1 MVLRK
6 KLLQVDA
13 FMLVPNKQGRKSRAE
28 TTLLPALSLSLLIFF
43 FVSVLFCAVLP
54 VHAGA
59 DEEKL
64 SLILI
69 DGEEIYVRSGN
80 YYTFLQDYQIF
91 IKGADTEGSRVWI
104 ELRRNDV
111 FLEDAIVREGD
122 TFVYSNN
129 SSEILNLKVDTIY
142 AGADGVLV
150 KFSPVYQYL
159 DPKLPMPQK
168 PDTSP
173 ANNSD
178 NNSSTPTEFENQAVG
193 FDMPLFLL
201 SIGAV
206 FLGTGFFA
214 GIYKKKFNKK

>member
-1 MVLRK
+1 MR
-6 KLLQVDA
+6 
-13 FMLVPNKQGRKSRAE
+13 VPNKHGRKSRTE
-28 TTLLPALSLSLLIFF
+28 TTLLPALFLSLLVFF
-43 FVSVLFCAVLP
+43 FFSVLFCAVLP
-54 VHAGA
+54 ASAGA
-59 DEEKL
+59 DEGKL

-69 DGEEIYVRSGN
+69 DGDEIYVRSGN
-80 YYTFLQDYQIF
+80 YHTFLQDYQIYV
-91 IKGADTEGSRVWI
+91 KGADTEGSKVWI

-111 FLEDAIVREGD
+111 FLEDAIVREGG
-122 TFVYSNN
+122 TFAYSNN
-129 SSEILNLKVDTIY
+129 SSEILNLTVDTIY

-150 KFSPVYQYL
+150 RFSPVYQYL

-178 NNSSTPTEFENQAVG
+178 NNSSAPNVLENQAKG
-193 FDMPLFLL
+193 FDLPLFLL

-214 GIYKKKFNKK
+214 GMYKKKGFKK

>member
-1 MVLRK
+1 MR
-6 KLLQVDA
+6 
-13 FMLVPNKQGRKSRAE
+13 
-28 TTLLPALSLSLLIFF
+28 
-43 FVSVLFCAVLP
+43 
-54 VHAGA
+54 
-59 DEEKL
+59 EKL

-69 DGEEIYVRSGN
+69 DGDEIYVRSGN
-80 YYTFLQDYQIF
+80 YYTFLQDYQIYV
-91 IKGADTEGSRVWI
+91 KGADTEGSKVWI
-104 ELRRNDV
+104 ELRRKDV
-111 FLEDAIVREGD
+111 FLEDAIVRENG

-129 SSEILNLKVDTIY
+129 SSEILNLTVDTIY

-150 KFSPVYQYL
+150 RFSPVYQYL

-178 NNSSTPTEFENQAVG
+178 NNSSTPTVLENQAKG
-193 FDMPLFLL
+193 FDLPLFLL

-214 GIYKKKFNKK
+214 GMYKKKGFKK

>member
-1 MVLRK
+1 MR
-6 KLLQVDA
+6 
-13 FMLVPNKQGRKSRAE
+13 VPNKYGRKCRAE
-28 TTLLPALSLSLLIFF
+28 TTLLPALFLSLLVFF
-43 FVSVLFCAVLP
+43 FFLVLFCAVLP
-54 VHAGA
+54 ASAGA
-59 DEEKL
+59 DEGKL

-69 DGEEIYVRSGN
+69 DGDEIYVRSGN
-80 YYTFLQDYQIF
+80 YYTFLQDYQIYV
-91 IKGADTEGSRVWI
+91 KGADTEGSKVWI
-104 ELRRNDV
+104 ELRRKDV
-111 FLEDAIVREGD
+111 FLEDAIVRENG

-129 SSEILNLKVDTIY
+129 SSEILNLTVDTIY

-150 KFSPVYQYL
+150 RFSPVYQYL

-178 NNSSTPTEFENQAVG
+178 NNSSTPTVLENQAKG
-193 FDMPLFLL
+193 FDLPLFLL

-214 GIYKKKFNKK
+214 GMYKKKGFKK